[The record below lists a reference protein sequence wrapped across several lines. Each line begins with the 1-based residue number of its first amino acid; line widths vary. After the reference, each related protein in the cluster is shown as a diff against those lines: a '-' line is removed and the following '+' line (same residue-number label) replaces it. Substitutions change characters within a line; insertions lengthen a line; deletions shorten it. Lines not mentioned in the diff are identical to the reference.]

1 MTFCVFFLSVERKL
15 FSVKGVRMWFEPLVC
30 ICGYLASDSV
40 RQKESDKRV
49 SSFSLFSCNALGE
62 VQKTEDNINK
72 ENICFTAL

>member
-1 MTFCVFFLSVERKL
+1 MCFFISGKKIVFCEE
-15 FSVKGVRMWFEPLVC
+15 KGVRMWFEPLVC

-62 VQKTEDNINK
+62 VQKTEDDINK